1 MVLVG
6 AGDPVEERENTF
18 GIVFLQTVTLKVGD
32 NLKSAQGSTVRAGG
46 RHGIIN
52 IRDRNNACIRINI
65 VRRKTAWIAGAVTA
79 LMMRECGELDVCIQR
94 KRLLQFVTVLGVQ
107 PDLRELFVGV
117 FARFVEKLCWNLEL
131 ADVV

>member
-65 VRRKTAWIAGAVTA
+65 VRRKTVWITGAVTA

-94 KRLLQFVTVLGVQ
+94 KRL
-107 PDLRELFVGV
+107 
-117 FARFVEKLCWNLEL
+117 
-131 ADVV
+131 